1 MLKLLGHDPA
11 VNKNSFFNKTTLLKL
26 LVDVVAL
33 PALRPKDSNLYDVNG
48 WVSLL
53 NKPHIP
59 CAYANANGISV
70 VRPRE
75 ARL

>member
-11 VNKNSFFNKTTLLKL
+11 INKDSFFNNTTLLRL
-26 LVDVVAL
+26 LVDIVAL

-53 NKPHIP
+53 NKPNIT

-70 VRPRE
+70 VGPRE
-75 ARL
+75 S